1 MSKIYILKII
11 FEKTKIKVK
20 ITKNFNFYFFTLK
33 NMYKDIKIFEENKN
47 LLEKKDTIFIVS
59 DFDDTIFS
67 TKEILDKDVRKWR
80 RWNEWNKYIEEVIWI
95 ENFVKDFYENK
106 IFPKNIT
113 KNFSKENTLILTA
126 WFENLQNAKL
136 KATWLDIFPVKIV
149 YESFEKPFE
158 MVKYI
163 IENLKFIPKEIHIFE
178 DRPNHFLSTK
188 NEIEDFLW
196 TKIKIFFVEMK
207 DNFSEPKI
215 TEI

>member
-1 MSKIYILKII
+1 
-11 FEKTKIKVK
+11 
-20 ITKNFNFYFFTLK
+20 
-33 NMYKDIKIFEENKN
+33 MYKDIKIFEENKN